1 MVSVVECS
9 VCNAAHV
16 QKSIES
22 FGHKNPDLQAHLLS
36 CIDSK
41 LFRECKDPSSCSI
54 QVKLLPS
61 MAPDSLFAPRVDGCA
76 LSLLT
81 KSSQEEAEEVALCN
95 ICGEARSASGF
106 QYIRLNDI
114 LNNMVCACMCIEW
127 GREGGR
133 ERERESACSSLA
145 QTRAHRTLSA
155 NSCRF

>member
-1 MVSVVECS
+1 MFSLQCS
-9 VCNAAHV
+9 TRAEINRVIWT
-16 QKSIES
+16 QKSRSAGS
-22 FGHKNPDLQAHLLS
+22 FIRLY
-36 CIDSK
+36 IDSN

-106 QYIRLNDI
+106 QWWAFI
-114 LNNMVCACMCIEW
+114 LSPRRSETATSMLATTVCPCH
-127 GREGGR
+127 GLRNKPL
-133 ERERESACSSLA
+133 SSLSIVD
-145 QTRAHRTLSA
+145 RLYVYI
-155 NSCRF
+155 

>member
-22 FGHKNPDLQAHLLS
+22 FGHKNPDLQAHLLG

-81 KSSQEEAEEVALCN
+81 KSTQEEAEEVALCN

-106 QYIRLNDI
+106 QW
-114 LNNMVCACMCIEW
+114 W
-127 GREGGR
+127 G
-133 ERERESACSSLA
+133 
-145 QTRAHRTLSA
+145 
-155 NSCRF
+155 FYFVP